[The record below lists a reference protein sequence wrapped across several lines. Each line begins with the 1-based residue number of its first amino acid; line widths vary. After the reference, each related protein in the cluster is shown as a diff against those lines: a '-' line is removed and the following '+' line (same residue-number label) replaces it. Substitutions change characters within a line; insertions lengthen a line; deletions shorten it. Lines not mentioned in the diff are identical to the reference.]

1 MDNTT
6 VQAALWIAAGALM
19 VFYLKRRR
27 NRKMLP

>member
-1 MDNTT
+1 MDTT
-6 VQAALWIAAGALM
+6 VQTVIWIAAGALM